1 MSILQVRAP
10 FDGWCTSLDEVPDPV
25 FAGRMLGDGLAI
37 DPTTGIV
44 GAPCAGEIVT
54 VAKTGHSVAIRTP
67 GGIDVL
73 VHIGID
79 TVQLD
84 GRGFELRLGPGALV
98 QTGEQIMRFDL
109 DIVARGAKSLITPI
123 IVTAQEGLMIL
134 NRRPAGMV
142 AAGDLLYEI
151 HGAPA
156 QQPGTTT
163 AAPAPPAPGARPAPG
178 APTHAAPIRRTLQIT
193 LRQGLHARPAAVLSQ
208 RARAAAAELSLTAH
222 GRTANARSVVAI
234 MALGVRCGDEVTI
247 EAQGADASQAV
258 DGIAAAL
265 DEALRLESAHT
276 SGVAEPSSPAAPT
289 NHDAPRAATPTTPT
303 VDAPARAAVESET
316 IDGVL
321 RGIVAVPGFAV
332 GRTVHL
338 ARREIM
344 VAERGAGVA
353 QESGELARALAEV
366 RRRLERVGER
376 GGQTRREIVA
386 AHIEFLEDPLVHATA
401 QEFIAAGKSAGFAWR
416 NAIRRAV
423 AALDQLDDL
432 RMRERADDLRDVEAH
447 VLLALNGEARPMHQS
462 LPEHA
467 VLIADDLL
475 PSELTSLDPDRLA
488 AICLSRGGATS
499 HVAILAAAMDVPM
512 LIGLGG
518 RVQSVA
524 EGASVIVD
532 ADRGLLQSAPAPAE
546 LESAAQQ
553 VALRLRRREDERGAA
568 HAESRTR
575 DGVRIEVFA
584 NLGSVVDAV
593 AAVANGAEGCG
604 LLRTEFLFI
613 DRDEAPDE
621 AEQFDAYQAI
631 ATALAGR
638 PLVLRLMDVG
648 GDKPL
653 RYLPLPEEENPAL
666 GLRGV
671 RTALARP
678 DLLRTQ
684 LRAAL
689 RVEPADLVQLLV
701 PMVTDFAELAAVR
714 ALIDELSGELRRHGA
729 VKLGAMIETPA
740 AALTAGRLLDA
751 VDFLS
756 IGSNDLTQYTLAMD
770 RGHAH
775 LAGRAD
781 ALHPGVLRLI
791 AATAAAG
798 EAAGKLV
805 AVCGGAA
812 ADSCAVPVLIGLGV
826 RELSVVPAAVPAIK
840 RQIRALSLA
849 ACRELALRCLQA
861 GSAAEVRALVSE
873 SQSSPGDTP

>member
-54 VAKTGHSVAIRTP
+54 VARTGHSVAIRTP
-67 GGIDVL
+67 GGVDVL

-84 GRGFELRLGPGALV
+84 GRGFEPRLGPGTLV
-98 QTGEQIMRFDL
+98 QAGEEIMRFDL

-123 IVTAQEGLMIL
+123 IVTPQDGLLIL

-151 HGAPA
+151 QGAPA
-156 QQPGTTT
+156 QQPGATT
-163 AAPAPPAPGARPAPG
+163 GATTGATMG
-178 APTHAAPIRRTLQIT
+178 APTPAAAAPAAPIRRTLQVT
-193 LRQGLHARPAAVLSQ
+193 LRQGLHARPAAILSQ
-208 RARAAAAELSLTAH
+208 RARAAVAELSLMAH

-234 MALGVRCGDEVTI
+234 MALGVRCGDEITI
-247 EAQGADASQAV
+247 EAKGADASQAV
-258 DGIAAAL
+258 AGIAAAL
-265 DEALRLESAHT
+265 DEALRLESAHAP
-276 SGVAEPSSPAAPT
+276 GAAAPRAT
-289 NHDAPRAATPTTPT
+289 PNLDAAPRAAP
-303 VDAPARAAVESET
+303 ESET
-316 IDGVL
+316 LDGVL

-338 ARREIM
+338 ARREIV

-353 QESGELARALAEV
+353 EESGELARALAEV

-386 AHIEFLEDPLVHATA
+386 AHIEFLEDPLVHETA

-416 NAIRRAV
+416 AAIRRAV
-423 AALDQLDDL
+423 AALDQLADQRL
-432 RMRERADDLRDVEAH
+432 RERADDLLDVEAH

-467 VLIADDLL
+467 VLIAEDLL
-475 PSELTSLDPDRLA
+475 PSELTALDPDRLA

-499 HVAILAAAMDVPM
+499 HVAILAAAMNVPV

-518 RVQSVA
+518 RLQSVA

-532 ADRGLLQSAPAPAE
+532 GDRGLLQSAPAPEE
-546 LESAAQQ
+546 LEIAAQQ
-553 VALRLRRREDERGAA
+553 VALRLRRRDDERSAA

-584 NLGSVVDAV
+584 NLGSVVDAL

-613 DRDEAPDE
+613 DRDKAPDE
-621 AEQFDAYQAI
+621 AEQFDAYQGI

-653 RYLPLPEEENPAL
+653 RYLPLPDEENPAL

-689 RVEPADLVQLLV
+689 RVEPAELVQLLV

-714 ALIDELSGELRRHGA
+714 SLIAELSGELGRGSA

-740 AALTAGRLLDA
+740 AALTAEHLLDA

-770 RGHAH
+770 RGHAQ

-812 ADSCAVPVLIGLGV
+812 ADGCAVPILIGLGV

-840 RQIRALSLA
+840 RQIRALSMA
-849 ACRELALRCLQA
+849 ACRELAQRCLQA
-861 GSAAEVRALVSE
+861 GSAAEVRALVSR

>member
-1 MSILQVRAP
+1 MSIVQVRAP

-37 DPTTGIV
+37 DPTSGIV

-54 VAKTGHSVAIRTP
+54 IAKTGHSVSIRTP

-123 IVTAQEGLMIL
+123 IVTAQDGPMIL

-156 QQPGTTT
+156 QQPGTTI
-163 AAPAPPAPGARPAPG
+163 AAPTPPAPG
-178 APTHAAPIRRTLQIT
+178 APTRAEPIRRTLQIT
-193 LRQGLHARPAAVLSQ
+193 LRQGLHARPAAILSQ

-258 DGIAAAL
+258 AGIAAAL
-265 DEALRLESAHT
+265 DEALRLESAHA
-276 SGVAEPSSPAAPT
+276 SGVAATRAAP
-289 NHDAPRAATPTTPT
+289 N

-316 IDGVL
+316 LDGVL

-338 ARREIM
+338 ARREII
-344 VAERGAGVA
+344 VAETGAGVA

-366 RRRLERVGER
+366 RSRLERVGER
-376 GGQTRREIVA
+376 GGQMRREIVA
-386 AHIEFLEDPLVHATA
+386 AHIEFLEDPLVHETA

-416 NAIRRAV
+416 NAIRRAM
-423 AALDQLDDL
+423 AALDQLDDP
-432 RMRERADDLRDVEAH
+432 RMRERADDLLDVEAH

-518 RVQSVA
+518 RVQSSR
-524 EGASVIVD
+524 GRRIR
-532 ADRGLLQSAPAPAE
+532 DRRCRSRPTAKCARRRRN
-546 LESAAQQ
+546 SK
-553 VALRLRRREDERGAA
+553 RLR
-568 HAESRTR
+568 SK
-575 DGVRIEVFA
+575 
-584 NLGSVVDAV
+584 S
-593 AAVANGAEGCG
+593 
-604 LLRTEFLFI
+604 
-613 DRDEAPDE
+613 P
-621 AEQFDAYQAI
+621 
-631 ATALAGR
+631 
-638 PLVLRLMDVG
+638 
-648 GDKPL
+648 
-653 RYLPLPEEENPAL
+653 
-666 GLRGV
+666 
-671 RTALARP
+671 
-678 DLLRTQ
+678 
-684 LRAAL
+684 
-689 RVEPADLVQLLV
+689 
-701 PMVTDFAELAAVR
+701 
-714 ALIDELSGELRRHGA
+714 
-729 VKLGAMIETPA
+729 
-740 AALTAGRLLDA
+740 
-751 VDFLS
+751 
-756 IGSNDLTQYTLAMD
+756 
-770 RGHAH
+770 
-775 LAGRAD
+775 
-781 ALHPGVLRLI
+781 
-791 AATAAAG
+791 ATAAARG
-798 EAAGKLV
+798 RTRRRA
-805 AVCGGAA
+805 CR
-812 ADSCAVPVLIGLGV
+812 VPHARRHAHRGV
-826 RELSVVPAAVPAIK
+826 RESRQRRRRGRRRRERRRRMRPAAYRISVHRPRRGA
-840 RQIRALSLA
+840 R
-849 ACRELALRCLQA
+849 
-861 GSAAEVRALVSE
+861 
-873 SQSSPGDTP
+873 